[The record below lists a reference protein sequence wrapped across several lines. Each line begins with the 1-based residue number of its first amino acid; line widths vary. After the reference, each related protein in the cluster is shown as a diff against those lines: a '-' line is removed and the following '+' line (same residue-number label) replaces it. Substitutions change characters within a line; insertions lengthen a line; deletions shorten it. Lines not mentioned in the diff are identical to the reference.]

1 MLLKFRSV
9 QALCFE
15 ILMPREKSSLVI
27 TSIAGD
33 DHPVLNRYAK
43 KARTHDIQFILI
55 GDTKSPSKFKISN
68 CDYYSIHRQID
79 LRFELPSHLPF
90 QHYSR
95 KNIGYL
101 VAIKN
106 GADIII
112 ETDDDNIPMDNF
124 WNPRKINL
132 RVRPIKNG
140 GWVNIYKY
148 FTDVQIWPRGFNLE
162 NILDPL
168 PKLGSLIET
177 ESPIQQGLADEN
189 PDVDAIYRLTMPL
202 PIIFKSEDNISLGI
216 NSICPFNSQNT
227 TWFKEAFP
235 LLYLPS
241 NCSFRMTDI
250 WRSFV
255 AQRIAW
261 ACGWSIVF
269 HSSTVRQERNGHSLI
284 KDFED
289 EVVGYLNNSLIASTL
304 TKLPLKEGKENIYEN
319 LELCYK
325 SIIKLGVIDQK
336 ELPLVKAWINDIQA
350 NI

>member
-1 MLLKFRSV
+1 
-9 QALCFE
+9 
-15 ILMPREKSSLVI
+15 MPSQKTSLVI

-33 DHPVLNRYAK
+33 DHPVLNMYAK
-43 KARTHDIQFILI
+43 QARVHGVQFIVI
-55 GDTKSPSKFKISN
+55 GDTKSPSKFSIFN
-68 CDYYSIHRQID
+68 CDYYSINRQLD
-79 LRFELPSHLPF
+79 LGFELLNYLPL

-101 VAIKN
+101 MAIKN

-112 ETDDDNIPMDNF
+112 ETDDDNIPLHDF
-124 WNPRKINL
+124 WKPRTINL
-132 RVRPIKNG
+132 RVRSIKNG

-148 FTDVQIWPRGFNLE
+148 FTGLHIWPRGFNLE

-168 PKLGSLIET
+168 PKLGDLMEIEC
-177 ESPIQQGLADEN
+177 PVQQGLANEN
-189 PDVDAIYRLTMPL
+189 PDVDAIYRLTLPL
-202 PIIFKSEDNISLGI
+202 PIVFNSTDNISLGI
-216 NSICPFNSQNT
+216 NTICPFNSQNT

-269 HSSTVRQERNGHSLI
+269 HSSTVRQERNDHSLI

-289 EVVGYLNNSLIASTL
+289 EVVGYLNNSLIVSTL
-304 TKLPLKEGKENIYEN
+304 SKLPLKEGKEHIFEN
-319 LELCYK
+319 LELCYGA
-325 SIIKLGVIDQK
+325 IIKLGVIDQK
-336 ELPLVKAWINDIQA
+336 ELPLVRAWINDLQSTM
-350 NI
+350 